1 MMIQWWILFI
11 LLKSSLINCDD
22 YLCHYLVNKSDNILD
37 VCMSNKCN
45 EFVDPN
51 WIMVRPNNC
60 KTKYFSL
67 TFSTYKKFHLFL
79 NQIQWKLGDLFPSK
93 VNNQIRQLRI
103 YIKQID
109 FDDQPI
115 DQNQLIRL
123 GFNIDLYQLYL
134 QNITSNNYL
143 YQLIHYDPNEPE
155 WDIIR
160 IQL

>member
-11 LLKSSLINCDD
+11 LFKSSLINCDD
-22 YLCHYLVNKSDNILD
+22 YLCHYVVNKSDNTFD
-37 VCMSNKCN
+37 VCMNNKCN

-51 WIMVRPNNC
+51 WIMVRPIDC

-103 YIKQID
+103 YVKQID

-134 QNITSNNYL
+134 QNITPNNHL